1 MKDKIALITGAG
13 SGIGEQAALEFGA
26 RGATVAICDIDGVA
40 AERVAR
46 QIVRSGGRANA
57 YRVDVSSESDVS
69 AMMKAIV
76 GDLGGLD
83 FAFNNAGVIGPI
95 GTPLHELTEEQWRRV
110 IDVDLT
116 SVWLC
121 MKQQIPAMLASGER
135 SQVVRVRQD

>member
-1 MKDKIALITGAG
+1 MITSTEMKDKIALITGAG

-95 GTPLHELTEEQWRRV
+95 GTPLHELTEE
-110 IDVDLT
+110 
-116 SVWLC
+116 
-121 MKQQIPAMLASGER
+121 
-135 SQVVRVRQD
+135 